1 MSRVRVQRLSLLISF
16 SSANSQ
22 TDMSPKTEL
31 DRLAVLL
38 MLVLCVVWGVQQVTI
53 KLAAVGI
60 TPIWQ
65 AGLRSL
71 GASVLVFAWSRWRG
85 VRLFDADRTLWPGLL
100 CGALFSI
107 EFAFI
112 FMGLEYTTASRGVI
126 FLYTAPFFVA
136 LGAKWLLP
144 HEPMRR
150 TQWLGM
156 ALAFAGVVILF
167 GENLLHGSGRAWLG
181 DLLMLIGAMFWAATT
196 LTVKASALARA
207 SAEKMLLYQLGV
219 SALALP
225 LLAMATGEAG
235 LFAPTLSVFASL
247 AFQIVLVASASYLT
261 WFWLI
266 RNYPATRLS
275 SFSFLTPVL
284 GVLAGGL
291 LLGEALTPMV
301 FIALGLVGAGIWVA
315 NRG

>member
-1 MSRVRVQRLSLLISF
+1 MQRSAAFPAFPLIPLF
-16 SSANSQ
+16 RPETN
-22 TDMSPKTEL
+22 MSPKTEL

-38 MLVLCVVWGVQQVTI
+38 MIVLCVVWGVQQVTI

-150 TQWLGM
+150 AQWLGM

-235 LFAPTLSVFASL
+235 LFAPTLSVLASL

>member
-1 MSRVRVQRLSLLISF
+1 
-16 SSANSQ
+16 
-22 TDMSPKTEL
+22 MSPKTEL

-38 MLVLCVVWGVQQVTI
+38 MIVLCVVWGVQQVTI

-225 LLAMATGEAG
+225 LLALVVGEAG